1 MTLYN
6 PLILRSSNTKPKANS
21 AFRPFPFVR
30 GSGFSSSTKNQFK
43 DTVSGAE
50 GLDYNSPSPWLR
62 ISVANSTN
70 VLTVL
75 WQTQLEVAAWAF
87 HVHTIALCDDN
98 WIYLG
103 CDAMRCLQLQTTT
116 AHVPSLAYHTPR
128 HHDRTSEVFNPLQ
141 VLPCVNKQIS
151 VWSYHS
157 ISPSS
162 PDFIFARQ
170 GTGLEPE
177 PPVFP

>member
-6 PLILRSSNTKPKANS
+6 PLILRCSNTKPKANS

-30 GSGFSSSTKNQFK
+30 GSGFSSSTKDQFK

-50 GLDYNSPSPWLR
+50 GLDYNCPSSWLR
-62 ISVANSTN
+62 IQVANSTN

-75 WQTQLEVAAWAF
+75 WQWEVAVWAF
-87 HVHTIALCDDN
+87 HVDTIAPYDDK
-98 WIYLG
+98 WICLG
-103 CDAMRCLQLQTTT
+103 CDAMRCLKLQTTT
-116 AHVPSLAYHTPR
+116 AHMPSLAYHTPR
-128 HHDRTSEVFNPLQ
+128 HHDKTSEVFNLLQ

-170 GTGLEPE
+170 GAGLEPE
-177 PPVFP
+177 PPIFP